1 MPTKQCPSVLM
12 EITTSPAEICT
23 SDSTMHSGI
32 DGIDT
37 YKSLWIWGTGSLTEV
52 ERVAMIDTCLG
63 ASIVV
68 V

>member
-1 MPTKQCPSVLM
+1 
-12 EITTSPAEICT
+12 
-23 SDSTMHSGI
+23 MHSGI